1 MKKQNGFTLIELL
14 VVIAIIALL
23 LGLLLP
29 ALAKARATAR
39 QVKCGTQV
47 QQIHKAW
54 VTKGTDNARGTF
66 PLPGEVNR
74 IGKLPGRGNEDEAKN
89 NHANLH
95 SMCIAQQFISPQIL
109 VSPSEASGNVGV
121 CSNYD
126 MNKYKPAEDVYWDG
140 DLSNATVS
148 NPGLDSINP
157 LRTLKADLTTLSS
170 TSYAAMPLMMKNS
183 SSRIPNRRDVQW
195 KVGATNG
202 SRFPIV
208 GNRGVKNGITDN
220 TTSDYTDS
228 KTLLIHGA
236 SNEWEGMMV
245 YNDDHVVFERTFTPV
260 GMVCVLFGTPLPPG
274 DTSCGTGTTAVNM
287 GLDNI
292 FRADGDPLASG
303 ETDAYLAVVKKV
315 TVTGSGTTTSPFT
328 QSKISDETNWD

>member
-74 IGKLPGRGNEDEAKN
+74 IGALPGRGNEDEAKN

-95 SMCIAQQFISPQIL
+95 SMCVAQQFISPQIL

-126 MNKYKPAEDVYWDG
+126 MNKYKPAEDIYWDG
-140 DLSNATVS
+140 DVTNATSS
-148 NPGLDSINP
+148 NPGTDGN
-157 LRTLKADLTTLSS
+157 LKADLTTLSS
-170 TSYAAMPLMMKNS
+170 TSYAAMPLMMKS
-183 SSRIPNRRDVQW
+183 STSRIPNRRDLQW

-202 SRFPIV
+202 SRFPIA
-208 GNRGVKNGITDN
+208 GNRGVKNGST

-245 YNDDHVVFERTFTPV
+245 YNDDHVIFERTFTPV
-260 GMVCVLFGTPLPPG
+260 GMVCVPFGTPLPPG
-274 DTSCGTGTTAVNM
+274 DTSCGTGTTAANM

-292 FRADGDPLASG
+292 FKADGDLTNG
-303 ETDAYLAVVKKV
+303 ETDAYLAVVKEV
-315 TVTGSGTTTSPFT
+315 TVTGAGTTASPFT

>member
-54 VTKGTDNARGTF
+54 VTQGTDNARGTC

-74 IGKLPGRGNEDEAKN
+74 IGALPGRGNEDEAKN
-89 NHANLH
+89 THANLH
-95 SMCIAQQFISPQIL
+95 SMCIAQQFISPQIM

-126 MNKYKPAEDVYWDG
+126 MNKYKPAEDIYWDG
-140 DLSNATVS
+140 DATNATSS
-148 NPGLDSINP
+148 NPGIDGNF
-157 LRTLKADLTTLSS
+157 KADLTTLSS
-170 TSYAAMPLMMKNS
+170 TSYAAMPLMMKS
-183 SSRIPNRRDVQW
+183 STSKIPNRRDLQW

-202 SRFPIV
+202 SRFPIA
-208 GNRGVKNGITDN
+208 GNRGVKGGSTN
-220 TTSDYTDS
+220 TADYTDS

-236 SNEWEGMMV
+236 ANEWEGMMV
-245 YNDDHVVFERTFTPV
+245 YNDDHVIFERTFTPV
-260 GMVCVLFGTPLPPG
+260 GMVCVPKGTALPPG
-274 DTSCGTGTTAVNM
+274 DTSCGTGTTAANM

-292 FRADGDPLASG
+292 FKADGDTTDG

>member
-47 QQIHKAW
+47 QQLHKAW
-54 VTKGTDNARGTF
+54 VTKGTDNTRGTF

-74 IGKLPGRGNEDEAKN
+74 IGLLPGRGNEDEAKN

-95 SMCIAQQFISPQIL
+95 SMCVAQQFISPQIL
-109 VSPSEASGNVGV
+109 VSPSESSGNVGV

-126 MNKYKPAEDVYWDG
+126 MNKYKPAEDIYWDG
-140 DLSNATVS
+140 DTTNATSS
-148 NPGLDSINP
+148 NPGTAGN
-157 LRTLKADLTTLSS
+157 LKADLTTLSS
-170 TSYAAMPLMMKNS
+170 TSYAAMPLMMKAS
-183 SSRIPNRRDVQW
+183 TSKIPNRRDLQW

-202 SRFPIV
+202 SRFPIA
-208 GNRGVKNGITDN
+208 GNRGVKNGST

-236 SNEWEGMMV
+236 ANEWEGMMV
-245 YNDDHVVFERTFTPV
+245 YNDDHVIFERTFTPV
-260 GMVCVLFGTPLPPG
+260 GMVCVPKGTALPPG
-274 DTSCGTGTTAVNM
+274 DTSCGTGTTAANM

-292 FRADGDPLASG
+292 FKADGDTTDG
-303 ETDAYLAVVKKV
+303 ETDAYLAVVKEV
-315 TVTGSGTTTSPFT
+315 TVTGAGTTTSPFLT
-328 QSKISDETNWD
+328 SKITDDKNWD

>member
-74 IGKLPGRGNEDEAKN
+74 IGALPGRGNEDEAKN

-95 SMCIAQQFISPQIL
+95 SMCVAQQFISPQIL
-109 VSPSEASGNVGV
+109 VSPSESSGNVGV

-126 MNKYKPAEDVYWDG
+126 MNKYKPAEDIYWDG
-140 DLSNATVS
+140 DVTNATSS
-148 NPGLDSINP
+148 NPGTDGN
-157 LRTLKADLTTLSS
+157 LKADLTTLSS
-170 TSYAAMPLMMKNS
+170 TSYAAMPLMMKS
-183 SSRIPNRRDVQW
+183 STSKIPNRRDLQW

-202 SRFPIV
+202 SRFPIA
-208 GNRGVKNGITDN
+208 GNRGVKGGSTN
-220 TTSDYTDS
+220 TADYTDS

-245 YNDDHVVFERTFTPV
+245 YNDDHVIFERTFTPV
-260 GMVCVLFGTPLPPG
+260 GMVCVPFGTPLPPG
-274 DTSCGTGTTAVNM
+274 DTSCGTGTTAANM

-292 FRADGDPLASG
+292 FKADGDITNG

>member
-74 IGKLPGRGNEDEAKN
+74 IGALPGRGNEDEAKN

-95 SMCIAQQFISPQIL
+95 SMCVAQQFISPQIL
-109 VSPSEASGNVGV
+109 VSPSESSGNVGV

-126 MNKYKPAEDVYWDG
+126 MNRYKPAEDIYWDG
-140 DLSNATVS
+140 DTTNATSS
-148 NPGLDSINP
+148 NPGTAGN
-157 LRTLKADLTTLSS
+157 LKADLTTLSS
-170 TSYAAMPLMMKNS
+170 TSYAAMPLMMKS
-183 SSRIPNRRDVQW
+183 STSKIPNRRDLQW

-202 SRFPIV
+202 SRFPIA

-220 TTSDYTDS
+220 LTADYTYS

-236 SNEWEGMMV
+236 ANEWEGMIV
-245 YNDDHVVFERTFTPV
+245 YNDDHVKLERTFTPE
-260 GMVCVLFGTPLPPG
+260 GMVCVPKGTTPPPG
-274 DTSCGTGTTAVNM
+274 DTSCGTAANM

-292 FRADGDPLASG
+292 FKSDGDILVDG
-303 ETDAYLAVVKKV
+303 ETDAYLAVVKEV
-315 TVTGSGTTTSPFT
+315 TATGAGTTISPFT
-328 QSKISDETNWD
+328 SSKITDDKNWD

>member
-47 QQIHKAW
+47 QQLHKAW

-74 IGKLPGRGNEDEAKN
+74 IGALPGRGNEDEAKN
-89 NHANLH
+89 THANLH
-95 SMCIAQQFISPQIL
+95 SMCVAQQFISPQIL
-109 VSPSEASGNVGV
+109 VSPSESSGNVGV

-126 MNKYKPAEDVYWDG
+126 MNKYKPAEDIYWDG
-140 DLSNATVS
+140 DATNATSS
-148 NPGLDSINP
+148 NPGVDGN
-157 LRTLKADLTTLSS
+157 LKADLTTLSS

-183 SSRIPNRRDVQW
+183 TSKVPNRRDLQW

-208 GNRGVKNGITDN
+208 GNRGVKNGSTN
-220 TTSDYTDS
+220 TADYTDS

-236 SNEWEGMMV
+236 ANEWEGMMV
-245 YNDDHVVFERTFTPV
+245 YNDDHVIFERTFTPV
-260 GMVCVLFGTPLPPG
+260 GMVCVPFGTPLPPG
-274 DTSCGTGTTAVNM
+274 DTSCGTGTTAANM

-292 FRADGDPLASG
+292 FKADGDTVNG
-303 ETDAYLAVVKKV
+303 ETDAYLAVVKQV
-315 TVTGSGTTTSPFT
+315 TVTGAGTTTSPFT
-328 QSKISDETNWD
+328 QSRISDETNWD

>member
-74 IGKLPGRGNEDEAKN
+74 IGALPGRGNEDEAKN
-89 NHANLH
+89 THANLH
-95 SMCIAQQFISPQIL
+95 SMCIAQPFISPQIM

-126 MNKYKPAEDVYWDG
+126 MNKYKPAEDIYWDG
-140 DLSNATVS
+140 DVTNATSS
-148 NPGLDSINP
+148 NPGTDGN
-157 LRTLKADLTTLSS
+157 LKADLTTLSS
-170 TSYAAMPLMMKNS
+170 TSYAAMPLMMKS
-183 SSRIPNRRDVQW
+183 STSKIPNRRDLQW

-202 SRFPIV
+202 SRFPIA
-208 GNRGVKNGITDN
+208 GNRGVKNGST

-245 YNDDHVVFERTFTPV
+245 YNDDHVIFERTFTPV
-260 GMVCVLFGTPLPPG
+260 GMVCVPFGTPLPPG
-274 DTSCGTGTTAVNM
+274 DTSCGTGTTAANM

-292 FRADGDPLASG
+292 FKADGDITNG

>member
-74 IGKLPGRGNEDEAKN
+74 IGALPGRGNEDEAKN

-95 SMCIAQQFISPQIL
+95 SMCVAQQFISPQIL

-126 MNKYKPAEDVYWDG
+126 MNKYKPAEDIYWDG
-140 DLSNATVS
+140 DVTNATSS
-148 NPGLDSINP
+148 NPGTDGN
-157 LRTLKADLTTLSS
+157 LKADLTTLSS
-170 TSYAAMPLMMKNS
+170 TSYAAMPLMMKS
-183 SSRIPNRRDVQW
+183 STSRIPNRRDLQW

-202 SRFPIV
+202 SRFPIA
-208 GNRGVKNGITDN
+208 GNRGVKNGST

-245 YNDDHVVFERTFTPV
+245 YNDDHVIFERTFTPV
-260 GMVCVLFGTPLPPG
+260 GMVCVPFGTPLPPG
-274 DTSCGTGTTAVNM
+274 DTSCGTGTTAANM

-292 FRADGDPLASG
+292 FKADGDITNG

>member
-74 IGKLPGRGNEDEAKN
+74 IGALPGRGNEDEAKN

-95 SMCIAQQFISPQIL
+95 SMCVAQQFISPQIL

-126 MNKYKPAEDVYWDG
+126 MNKYKPAEDIYWDG
-140 DLSNATVS
+140 DMTNATSS
-148 NPGLDSINP
+148 NPGTDGN
-157 LRTLKADLTTLSS
+157 LKADLTTLSS
-170 TSYAAMPLMMKNS
+170 TSYAAMPLMMKS
-183 SSRIPNRRDVQW
+183 STSKIPNRRDLQW

-202 SRFPIV
+202 SRFPIA
-208 GNRGVKNGITDN
+208 GNRGVKGGSTN
-220 TTSDYTDS
+220 TADYTDS

-245 YNDDHVVFERTFTPV
+245 YNDDHVIFERTFTPV
-260 GMVCVLFGTPLPPG
+260 GMVCVPFGTPLPPG
-274 DTSCGTGTTAVNM
+274 DTSCGTGTTAANM

-292 FRADGDPLASG
+292 FKADGDITNG

>member
-74 IGKLPGRGNEDEAKN
+74 IGALPGRGNEDEAKN
-89 NHANLH
+89 THANLH
-95 SMCIAQQFISPQIL
+95 SMCIAQQFISPQIM

-126 MNKYKPAEDVYWDG
+126 MNKYKPAEDIYWDG
-140 DLSNATVS
+140 DATNATSS
-148 NPGLDSINP
+148 NPGIDGNF
-157 LRTLKADLTTLSS
+157 KADLTTLSS
-170 TSYAAMPLMMKNS
+170 TSYAAMPLMMKS
-183 SSRIPNRRDVQW
+183 STSKIPNRRDLQW

-202 SRFPIV
+202 SRFPIA
-208 GNRGVKNGITDN
+208 GNRGVKGGSTN
-220 TTSDYTDS
+220 TADYTDS

-236 SNEWEGMMV
+236 ANEWEGMMV
-245 YNDDHVVFERTFTPV
+245 YNDDHVIFERTFTPV
-260 GMVCVLFGTPLPPG
+260 GMVCVPKGTPLPPG
-274 DTSCGTGTTAVNM
+274 DTSCGTGTTAANM

-292 FRADGDPLASG
+292 FKADGDTTDG

>member
-74 IGKLPGRGNEDEAKN
+74 IGLLPGRGNEDEAKN

-95 SMCIAQQFISPQIL
+95 SMCVAQQFISPQIL

-126 MNKYKPAEDVYWDG
+126 MNKYKPAEDIYWDG
-140 DLSNATVS
+140 DVTNATSS
-148 NPGLDSINP
+148 NPGTDGN
-157 LRTLKADLTTLSS
+157 LKADLTTLSS
-170 TSYAAMPLMMKNS
+170 TSYAAMPLMMKS
-183 SSRIPNRRDVQW
+183 STSRIPNRRDLQW

-202 SRFPIV
+202 SRFPIA
-208 GNRGVKNGITDN
+208 GNRGVKNGST

-245 YNDDHVVFERTFTPV
+245 YNDDHVIFERTFTPV
-260 GMVCVLFGTPLPPG
+260 GMVCVPFGTPLPPG
-274 DTSCGTGTTAVNM
+274 DTSCGTGTTAANM

-292 FRADGDPLASG
+292 FKADGDLTSG
-303 ETDAYLAVVKKV
+303 ETDSYLAVVKEV
-315 TVTGSGTTTSPFT
+315 TVTGAGTTASPFT
-328 QSKISDETNWD
+328 QSRITDDKNWD

>member
-74 IGKLPGRGNEDEAKN
+74 IGALPGRGNEDEAKN

-95 SMCIAQQFISPQIL
+95 SMCVAQQFISPQIL

-126 MNKYKPAEDVYWDG
+126 MNKYKPAEDIYWDG
-140 DLSNATVS
+140 DATNATSS
-148 NPGLDSINP
+148 NPGVDGN
-157 LRTLKADLTTLSS
+157 LKADLTTLSS
-170 TSYAAMPLMMKNS
+170 TSYAAMPLMMKS
-183 SSRIPNRRDVQW
+183 SSSKVPNRRDLQ
-195 KVGATNG
+195 
-202 SRFPIV
+202 
-208 GNRGVKNGITDN
+208 
-220 TTSDYTDS
+220 
-228 KTLLIHGA
+228 
-236 SNEWEGMMV
+236 
-245 YNDDHVVFERTFTPV
+245 
-260 GMVCVLFGTPLPPG
+260 
-274 DTSCGTGTTAVNM
+274 
-287 GLDNI
+287 
-292 FRADGDPLASG
+292 
-303 ETDAYLAVVKKV
+303 
-315 TVTGSGTTTSPFT
+315 
-328 QSKISDETNWD
+328 